1 MWHQL
6 LCQQGYIVVSCD
18 PRGTQFR
25 GRVFKHSTYMNLGK
39 LETEDFIDFA
49 KYLGSQSYID
59 RARIGIQGWSFGG
72 YMTSLCMT
80 KGADFFKA
88 GIAVADISA
97 ELNVPERS
105 VIAKLSSLGVYVKKS
120 YVNKR
125 GETPV
130 KKSEHIERIAELLDV
145 DEELLE
151 SLEKVN
157 KTVLKLIEHK
167 LAQSDPKLHYTR
179 QTDHLFADV

>member
-1 MWHQL
+1 MKYTKEITDKLIADYRSGVPVHD
-6 LCQQGYIVVSCD
+6 IA
-18 PRGTQFR
+18 
-25 GRVFKHSTYMNLGK
+25 STL
-39 LETEDFIDFA
+39 D
-49 KYLGSQSYID
+49 
-59 RARIGIQGWSFGG
+59 
-72 YMTSLCMT
+72 
-80 KGADFFKA
+80 
-88 GIAVADISA
+88 
-97 ELNVPERS
+97 VPERS
-105 VIAKLSSLGVYVKKS
+105 VIAKLSSLGVYTKKS

-157 KTVLKLIEHK
+157 KTVLKLIENK